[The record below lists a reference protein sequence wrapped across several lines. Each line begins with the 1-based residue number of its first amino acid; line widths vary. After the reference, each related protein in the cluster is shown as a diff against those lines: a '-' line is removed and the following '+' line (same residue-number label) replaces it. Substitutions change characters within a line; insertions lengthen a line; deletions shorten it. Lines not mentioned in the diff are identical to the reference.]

1 MWNFTDRT
9 MSKQIVM
16 SVLFSLALS
25 VGGFFVSCGSNDSGP
40 STTSLMVQ
48 LPDGCSLD
56 SPKDELGA
64 LGTMGAMVKVPPGQ
78 TRFVVSCG
86 DRTIELT
93 RDIAP
98 YQRSITFSEDDLR

>member
-1 MWNFTDRT
+1 

-25 VGGFFVSCGSNDSGP
+25 VGGFFVSCGSGDTVT
-40 STTSLMVQ
+40 TTSLMVQ
-48 LPDGCSLD
+48 VPEGCSLD

-64 LGTMGAMVKVPPGQ
+64 LGSVGAMVKVRPGKN
-78 TRFVVSCG
+78 RFVVTCG
-86 DRTIELT
+86 DRSTEVT

-98 YQRSITFSEDDLR
+98 DQRSLSFSEDDLR